1 MARIAPTLL
10 MAGTLT
16 FASACA
22 TYYHTQADFNR
33 EFERGDLNRALQA
46 LQSRDRHEHGRNKF
60 LYLVNNGLVLSVM
73 GKYRESND
81 YFEKAYLFGED
92 YHKDYI
98 NEVASY
104 WTNPMVTVYRGEDHE
119 HLMVLYYKAL
129 NFLKMEKYD
138 QALVECR
145 RLNLR
150 LQELSDKYR
159 SPEKYR
165 RDAFVHTLMGI
176 IYQAMKDYN
185 NAFIAY
191 RNALEIYEDDYARLF
206 SLHAPQQ
213 LQYDLLN
220 TAWWTGLYEEFE
232 YYRDHFGL
240 EDYTPQRPEAELVFF
255 WHNGLSPVKE
265 EWSIDFA
272 ILTRQGNNV
281 VFVNEAMGLNF
292 AFMLDDDDDRSR
304 LAGLDIYRVAFPRY
318 RERPVFYRGAHI
330 QYEGER
336 YPLETAE
343 DLNRIAIHSLR
354 ERMMLEFSKGL
365 LRAALKKAT
374 EKSLRK
380 EDATL
385 GALIGVVNAI
395 TEHADTRN
403 WQTLPHTISYARI
416 PLREGDNEVDFVL
429 YEPGGGE
436 FKHHFKYRAARHQT
450 LFHTFSSLE
459 SMDSPY
465 RSVWE

>member
-1 MARIAPTLL
+1 
-10 MAGTLT
+10 
-16 FASACA
+16 
-22 TYYHTQADFNR
+22 
-33 EFERGDLNRALQA
+33 
-46 LQSRDRHEHGRNKF
+46 
-60 LYLVNNGLVLSVM
+60 
-73 GKYRESND
+73 
-81 YFEKAYLFGED
+81 YLFGED
-92 YHKDYI
+92 YHKNYI

-129 NFLKMEKYD
+129 NFLKMEKYE

-165 RDAFVHTLMGI
+165 RDAFVHALMGI

-206 SLHAPQQ
+206 SVYAPQQ

-232 YYRDHFGL
+232 FYRDKFGL
-240 EDYTPQRPEAELVFF
+240 EDYMPQKPEAELVFF

-265 EWSIDFA
+265 EWSINFA
-272 ILTRQGNNV
+272 IHTRQGNQV
-281 VFVNEAMGLNF
+281 IFENEGMGLDF
-292 AFMLDDDDDRSR
+292 ALTLETDEYRSR
-304 LAGLDIYRVAFPRY
+304 LSGLSIYRVSFPRY
-318 RERPVFYRGAHI
+318 RERPVHYRGAHI
-330 QYEGER
+330 VSHGER
-336 YPLETAE
+336 YPLERAE

-374 EKSLRK
+374 EMSVRK

-403 WQTLPHTISYARI
+403 WQTLPHTISYARV
-416 PLREGDNEVDFVL
+416 PLKEGQNTIDFVL

-436 FKHHFKYRAARHQT
+436 YPHTFTYRAARDQT

-465 RSVWE
+465 KPAWE

>member
-1 MARIAPTLL
+1 MARIASILL
-10 MAGTLT
+10 MAGTLVL
-16 FASACA
+16 ACACA

-33 EFERGDLNRALQA
+33 EFERGDLDRALQA
-46 LQSRDRHEHGRNKF
+46 LQRRDQGEQGRNKF

-73 GKYRESND
+73 GKYRESNE

-92 YHKDYI
+92 YHKNYI

-129 NFLKMEKYD
+129 NFLKMERYE

-191 RNALEIYEDDYARLF
+191 RNALEIYDDDYTRLF
-206 SLHAPQQ
+206 SLEAPQQ
-213 LQYDLLN
+213 LRYDLLN
-220 TAWWTGLYEEFE
+220 TAWWTGLYEEYDF
-232 YYRDHFGL
+232 YRERFGL
-240 EDYTPQRPEAELVFF
+240 EDYAPPRPDAELVFF

-265 EWSIDFA
+265 EWSINFAIHTRHGNQVVFINEGMGLDFA
-272 ILTRQGNNV
+272 FT
-281 VFVNEAMGLNF
+281 
-292 AFMLDDDDDRSR
+292 LDDDDDRSR
-304 LAGLDIYRVAFPRY
+304 LSGLNLYRVAFPRY

-330 QYEGER
+330 RMEGQE
-336 YPLETAE
+336 YPLEAAQ
-343 DLNRIAIHSLR
+343 DLNGIAIHSLR

-374 EKSLRK
+374 EMSVRK

-385 GALIGVVNAI
+385 GALIGVVNAL

-416 PLREGDNEVDFVL
+416 PLREGDNAVEFVL
-429 YEPGGGE
+429 YEPGGRDYT
-436 FKHHFKYRAARHQT
+436 HHFTYRATRHQT

-465 RSVWE
+465 KPAW